1 MLILLRGVHLG
12 NVILLHWVHLGY
24 VILLRGV
31 HLGNVNSSSW
41 GASRKC

>member
-12 NVILLHWVHLGY
+12 NVILL
-24 VILLRGV
+24 RGV
-31 HLGNVNSSSW
+31 HLGNVNPSSW

>member
-12 NVILLHWVHLGY
+12 NF
-24 VILLRGV
+24 ILLRGV